1 MQTYLQGEYFV
12 NLLAFRK
19 GSFMSKLVEEMV
31 GDEKRALSTP
41 AVVVRSLCTGESE
54 QGKRVLS
61 TSSIVMS
68 RGAL

>member
-1 MQTYLQGEYFV
+1 M

-19 GSFMSKLVEEMV
+19 AGFMSKLVEEMV

-41 AVVVRSLCTGESE
+41 VVVVRSLLCTGESE